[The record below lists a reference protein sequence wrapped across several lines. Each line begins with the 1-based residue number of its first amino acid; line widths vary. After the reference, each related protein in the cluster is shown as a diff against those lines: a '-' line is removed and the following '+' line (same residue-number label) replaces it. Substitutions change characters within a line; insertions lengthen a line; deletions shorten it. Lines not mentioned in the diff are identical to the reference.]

1 MSAPSGLHLAELTVN
16 TYQKMRSDKEAEL
29 FFKIVSK
36 KALDYP
42 FINKAALPRK
52 RKRPN
57 YRSLDGCFQVEG
69 LQLATVH
76 LFISSKFSGK
86 KPPMIDSI
94 FNKVASWRLQH
105 K

>member
-1 MSAPSGLHLAELTVN
+1 MSALSGLHLAELTVK
-16 TYQKMRSDKEAEL
+16 TYQKMRSDEEAEL
-29 FFKIVSK
+29 FPKTTSK
-36 KALDYP
+36 KAVDYP

-86 KPPMIDSI
+86 
-94 FNKVASWRLQH
+94 NHL
-105 K
+105 